1 MRRRPVLYISYTVIL
16 LVIKVKYSISNIRI
30 FFFLYL
36 VIVRDGSALVRDV
49 PEISLLERRT
59 SKTGS

>member
-1 MRRRPVLYISYTVIL
+1 MRRRPVLYISYAVIL

>member
-36 VIVRDGSALVRDV
+36 VIVRDGNALVRDV